1 LAVRFAPLV
10 LLLVAGCVGCAGGP
24 DAPTAVPTT
33 AESRAAILAGDYALT
48 ITLDEGCTEF
58 PAQTWS
64 YRATLRNLGRYL
76 DVSVTGPGFTERT
89 SVGQMYTFDDFSARF
104 IWNFSDPEFNYP
116 DPRVLGPRLLLF
128 GATETKVLN
137 GSVSGTIRGI
147 VSTTLDFNR
156 QCYGTHRVSLIST
169 GG

>member
-1 LAVRFAPLV
+1 MRSAPLV
-10 LLLVAGCVGCAGGP
+10 LLLVAGCAGCAGGP

-33 AESRAAILAGDYALT
+33 AESRAAILAGDYALN

-76 DVSVTGPGFTERT
+76 DVSVTGPGFTEPT
-89 SVGQMYTFDDFSARF
+89 TVGQMYTFDDFSARF

-116 DPRVLGPRLLLF
+116 DPRVVGPRLLLF

-137 GSVSGTIRGI
+137 GSVSGTIRGM

>member
-1 LAVRFAPLV
+1 LAVRHAPLV
-10 LLLVAGCVGCAGGP
+10 LLLVAGCAGAP
-24 DAPTAVPTT
+24 DTPTSVPTT

-64 YRATLRNLGRYL
+64 YRATLLNLGRYL
-76 DVSVTGPGFTERT
+76 DVSVTGPGFTEPT
-89 SVGQMYTFDDFSARF
+89 SVGQLYTFDDFAARF

-116 DPRVLGPRLLLF
+116 DPRVVGPRLLLF

-137 GSVSGTIRGI
+137 GSVSGTIRGM

-169 GG
+169 GR